1 MCLGVPMRV
10 IDGDDMSALCEG
22 AGRTERISM
31 LLIGAQPP
39 GAHVL
44 VHLGTAMR
52 VLEEEEA
59 ALITAALKGLD
70 AALAGRTF
78 EAHFADLIDRE
89 PQLPA
94 HLVLSDESDRDVPAP
109 KQPVSE
115 SSSTQAT

>member
-1 MCLGVPMRV
+1 MCLGIPMRV

-22 AGRTERISM
+22 AGRAERVSM
-31 LLIGAQPP
+31 LLIGAQPA

-59 ALITAALKGLD
+59 DLITAALAGLD
-70 AALAGRTF
+70 AALAGRAF
-78 EAHFADLIDRE
+78 ESHFADLVDRE

-94 HLVLSDESDRDVPAP
+94 HLRQDQDVGRDSP
-109 KQPVSE
+109 E
-115 SSSTQAT
+115 R

>member
-22 AGRTERISM
+22 AGRAERISM

-59 ALITAALKGLD
+59 ALIS
-70 AALAGRTF
+70 GR
-78 EAHFADLIDRE
+78 AHG
-89 PQLPA
+89 P
-94 HLVLSDESDRDVPAP
+94 
-109 KQPVSE
+109 
-115 SSSTQAT
+115 

>member
-10 IDGDDMSALCEG
+10 IEGDDISAICECV
-22 AGRTERISM
+22 GRAERVSM
-31 LLIGAQPP
+31 LLVGAQPM

-59 ALITAALKGLD
+59 GLIAAALAGLD
-70 AALAGRTF
+70 AALAGQAF
-78 EAHFADLIDRE
+78 ESHFADLVARE

-94 HLVLSDESDRDVPAP
+94 HLRLDE
-109 KQPVSE
+109 
-115 SSSTQAT
+115 QAGHGIPER

>member
-10 IDGDDMSALCEG
+10 IDGDDMSALCES
-22 AGRTERISM
+22 AGRVERISM

-59 ALITAALKGLD
+59 ALIAAALAGLD

-94 HLVLSDESDRDVPAP
+94 HLALSDEPDRDVPAP
-109 KQPVSE
+109 EQIVSK
-115 SSSTQAT
+115 SSSTQAR

>member
-10 IDGDDMSALCEG
+10 IEGDDMSALCEG
-22 AGRTERISM
+22 GGRVERISM
-31 LLIGAQPP
+31 LLIGAQPA

-59 ALITAALKGLD
+59 GLIAAALAGLD
-70 AALAGRTF
+70 AALAGRAF
-78 EAHFADLIDRE
+78 ESHFADLVARE

-94 HLVLSDESDRDVPAP
+94 HLRRDEEVGRDIPDR
-109 KQPVSE
+109 
-115 SSSTQAT
+115 